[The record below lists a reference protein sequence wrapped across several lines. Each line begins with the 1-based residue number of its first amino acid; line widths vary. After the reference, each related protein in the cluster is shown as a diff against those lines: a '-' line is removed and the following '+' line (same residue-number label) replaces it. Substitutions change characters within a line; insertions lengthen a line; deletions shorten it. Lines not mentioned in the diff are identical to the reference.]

1 MYCGRVLLI
10 LALVAAPSVAQSSY
24 VLEFSNGQLVPAKS
38 VEGLASS
45 VGEASAGGSG
55 QAPVGRPRA
64 QEGPSGRAGDARA
77 GGLYFGSCAEA
88 ARAGYSS
95 MLIGTPGYREGLD
108 GDSDGVACEP
118 YRGRP

>member
-10 LALVAAPSVAQSSY
+10 LALMAAPAVAQSNY

-45 VGEASAGGSG
+45 VSEAAAGGGS
-55 QAPVGRPRA
+55 QASVGRPMA
-64 QEGPSGRAGDARA
+64 QANRSSRGGDARA

-95 MLIGTPGYREGLD
+95 MLIGTAGYREGLD
-108 GDSDGVACEP
+108 GDNDGVACEP
-118 YRGRP
+118 YYGRR

>member
-1 MYCGRVLLI
+1 MYRGRVFLM
-10 LALVAAPSVAQSSY
+10 LALMAAPVSAQSSY

-45 VGEASAGGSG
+45 VGEASAGGG
-55 QAPVGRPRA
+55 QASVSSPRSHGSRATRAAGA
-64 QEGPSGRAGDARA
+64 QA

-95 MLIGTPGYREGLD
+95 MLYGTPGYREGLD
-108 GDSDGVACEP
+108 GDNDGVACEP
-118 YRGRP
+118 YYGRR